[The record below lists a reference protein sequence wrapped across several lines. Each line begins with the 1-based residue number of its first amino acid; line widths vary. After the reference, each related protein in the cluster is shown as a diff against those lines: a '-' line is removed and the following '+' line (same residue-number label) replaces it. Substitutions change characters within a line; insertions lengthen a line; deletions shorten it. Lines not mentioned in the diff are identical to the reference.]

1 MKSPLLH
8 DFIMIRTDE
17 GSDINKIKL
26 NAKYLE
32 FGVAK
37 YLNHL
42 DTAEARF
49 WEQKILTQVLKYDC
63 NERMTIL
70 ELQSLISS
78 TLDSK
83 KIFI

>member
-8 DFIMIRTDE
+8 DFIMTWTDE

-42 DTAEARF
+42 DTVEARF
-49 WEQKILTQVLKYDC
+49 WEQKVLT
-63 NERMTIL
+63 
-70 ELQSLISS
+70 
-78 TLDSK
+78 
-83 KIFI
+83 